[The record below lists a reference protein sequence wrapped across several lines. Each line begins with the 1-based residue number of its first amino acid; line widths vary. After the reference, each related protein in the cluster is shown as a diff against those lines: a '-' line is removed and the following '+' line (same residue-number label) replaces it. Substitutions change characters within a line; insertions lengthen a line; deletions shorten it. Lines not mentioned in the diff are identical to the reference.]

1 MTGES
6 DGDLPLHDEAKA
18 RSKWRGGETFLDE
31 GDRGTA
37 GPASEVDDSARGDR
51 RGTRD
56 PEDGLLKDLA
66 QRPPD

>member
-18 RSKWRGGETFLDE
+18 RSKWRGGSETDDRASE
-31 GDRGTA
+31 TGDGAPGDRDGTGDA
-37 GPASEVDDSARGDR
+37 ERG
-51 RGTRD
+51 
-56 PEDGLLKDLA
+56 LKDLA